1 MILTHG
7 NQNLVQRHRTR
18 VARLGLCLVIAATPL
33 VIATGC
39 ATGSGDTSGAAQ
51 MVNQADFATPE
62 DAAEALI
69 AAAETYDVDALT
81 RILGPDGVDLM
92 DTGDP
97 VQDRNQSLA
106 FAAQARFKTEVDRVP
121 LDPHVAILSV
131 GAEDWPVPMP
141 IVEEGGRWFFDTE
154 AGREELLY
162 RRVGR
167 NELDAI
173 DVCLDY
179 VDAQRDYA
187 LVKHDDVLVNQYA
200 QHIISTPGKQ
210 NGLAWRAP
218 DGTVEG
224 PLGEEI
230 AQVIAEGYTERF
242 EPYHGYYFKVLKG
255 QGPDAPLGEIDFVVM
270 GAMIGGFALAAA
282 PVEYGLSGV
291 KTFIVS
297 HNGIVY
303 EQDLGETT
311 LDQFRAMEIYNPDS
325 SWDPVAFD

>member
-1 MILTHG
+1 MILTQP
-7 NQNLVQRHRTR
+7 NQNRFQHR
-18 VARLGLCLVIAATPL
+18 VGMARIGLYLGLTAAILVPAA
-33 VIATGC
+33 GC
-39 ATGSGDTSGAAQ
+39 ATGSGETSGAAQ
-51 MVNQADFATPE
+51 TVKQTDFATPE

-69 AAAETYDVDALT
+69 AAAESYDVEAWT
-81 RILGPDGVDLM
+81 RILGPEGVDLVV
-92 DTGDP
+92 TGDP

-106 FAAQARFKTEVDRVP
+106 FAAQARVKTQIDRVP
-121 LDPHVAILSV
+121 LDPKVAILSV
-131 GAEDWPVPMP
+131 GAGDWPVPMP
-141 IVEEGGRWFFDTE
+141 IVEEDGRWFFDTE

-167 NELDAI
+167 NEFDAI

-179 VDAQRDYA
+179 VEAQREYA

-210 NGLAWRAP
+210 DGLAWLAP
-218 DGTVEG
+218 DGTWEG

-255 QGPDAPLGEIDFVVM
+255 QGQAAPMGEIDFVVL

-282 PVEYGLSGV
+282 PVDYGVTGV

-297 HNGIVY
+297 HDGVVY

-311 LDQFRAMEIYNPDS
+311 LDQFRAMELYNPDPA
-325 SWDPVAFD
+325 WEPVAEE